1 MQLVKADKKLDEI
14 VKEIQVCKAG
24 ALRDFLRIG
33 QLLSQV
39 RDGNLWEM
47 TDAKTFAEWADR
59 EVGFKKTTSYAAIG
73 VYETWASTIGAN
85 KELLAVDHSR
95 LVRLLPI
102 TNNAE
107 QAEENAHNALV
118 LSGSDFDEYLR
129 SKKGQRLQT
138 ECMHEGTME
147 GPFWKC
153 PACDKFLKGANGES
167 GAQGSPT

>member
-39 RDGNLWEM
+39 RDGNLWEI
-47 TDAKTFAEWADR
+47 TGVKTFVEWSDR
-59 EVGFKKTTSYAAIG
+59 EVGLRRSQAYACIG
-73 VYETWASTIGAN
+73 VFETWASTINAN
-85 KELLAVDHSR
+85 PELLSIEHSR
-95 LVRLLPI
+95 LIKLLPI
-102 TNNAE
+102 TNNQE
-107 QAEENAHNALV
+107 QAEENAHNAMV
-118 LSGSDFDEYLR
+118 LSGSDFEEFVR

-153 PACDKFLKGANGES
+153 PACEKFLRGANGEPD
-167 GAQGSPT
+167 AQG

>member
-73 VYETWASTIGAN
+73 VYETWSSTIGAN
-85 KELLAVDHSR
+85 QELLAVDHSR
-95 LVRLLPI
+95 LVRLLPL
-102 TNNAE
+102 TNNSE

-118 LSGSDFDEYLR
+118 LSGSDFEQFLKA
-129 SKKGQRLQT
+129 KKGVRTQDDC
-138 ECMHEGTME
+138 EHDGEMD
-147 GPFWKC
+147 GPFMRCVK
-153 PACDKFLKGANGES
+153 CDKLVRNVTPKEG
-167 GAQGSPT
+167 